1 LEGHAESTARTGR
14 LGAGARRG
22 HQRASQL
29 QPGARFAFRG
39 QVFQTDDA
47 DRDGQLEVGT
57 TGLVLARVAYT
68 HSVSSSELIDV
79 TLAGA
84 SGASALSA
92 TPDHPFWITEVG
104 DFVVLEEVEPGMV
117 LRTSNEGDARVLSVE
132 RRLAGDVVFNFEVEE
147 AHNYFVQPADGI
159 TGVLVHNCSKT
170 TAPKGPG
177 TKVET
182 AGDLIKDSGAKVS
195 ANPKAPNQEGN
206 VTLDFGDG
214 DKVNLRV
221 ETHPLKTGGDPV
233 RHANVEVIKTRPN
246 GKTKKI
252 SNEHILEEP

>member
-1 LEGHAESTARTGR
+1 
-14 LGAGARRG
+14 
-22 HQRASQL
+22 
-29 QPGARFAFRG
+29 
-39 QVFQTDDA
+39 VFQTDDA

-170 TAPKGPG
+170 IASKG
-177 TKVET
+177 ER
-182 AGDLIKDSGAKVS
+182 AGQNGVSGPVKRTSRTTRDGSEGVRLDYPDGSVKDVYQESG
-195 ANPKAPNQEGN
+195 Q
-206 VTLDFGDG
+206 
-214 DKVNLRV
+214 RV
-221 ETHPLKTGGDPV
+221 GARDRPSSPR
-233 RHANVEVIKTRPN
+233 RHHAAGEI
-246 GKTKKI
+246 
-252 SNEHILEEP
+252 